1 MQALLKTKGIGN
13 FLNDQDNNGNTALHF
28 AAAVSKHEESSTMV
42 QLLLEAGANVDVM
55 NHKSLGPSAVHI
67 LTLTKDEPRIL
78 CILLECGASPNARVD
93 ESTLLH
99 ITARRGFP
107 KVAYH
112 LVRNGASHSAGNQN
126 GLMCVEVASNCVRY
140 AMFEGISS
148 TQPGFTAK
156 QKDLVNHNKGEKN
169 AHCEFRDETART
181 RLADRLLKW
190 I

>member
-148 TQPGFTAK
+148 TQPS
-156 QKDLVNHNKGEKN
+156 GEN
-169 AHCEFRDETART
+169 CAFFFINYLDV
-181 RLADRLLKW
+181 
-190 I
+190 